1 MPTIPL
7 VSDGSFRRLA
17 DADEKTGVLNGK
29 QRCENEEEDPARFS
43 MEVDMTPN
51 DPGHP
56 QQPPDGPCPS
66 HGQKQPPYGKPHYGD
81 APGTD
86 PLAPQQPRKKGRR
99 WLPILITVLVL
110 ISCASSAYPY
120 ISSVLHDPVPG
131 IVNQYYTAIKNQ
143 DYATAY
149 MYLGV
154 HQWTS
159 GVTSNPERGVA
170 GGWGFPGGQDFMTQS
185 DFTQAA
191 QYADTTQGKVRTFT
205 IEDTMRPLDSSG
217 IYTATASVSVT
228 RNGAPYYVNLN
239 LEQIEGED
247 WKIIGFDDL

>member
-1 MPTIPL
+1 MTTIPS
-7 VSDGSFRRLA
+7 VSNESFRRLA

-43 MEVDMTPN
+43 LEVDMTPN
-51 DPGHP
+51 DPDHP
-56 QQPPDGPCPS
+56 QQPPDGPSPS
-66 HGQKQPPYGKPHYGD
+66 HGQKQPPYGD

-86 PLAPQQPRKKGRR
+86 PLAPQRPRKKGRR
-99 WLPILITVLVL
+99 WLPILITLLVL
-110 ISCASSAYPY
+110 FSCAASAYSY

-149 MYLGV
+149 TYLSS

-159 GVTSNPERGVA
+159 GVTSNPGRGIA
-170 GGWGFPGGQDFMTQS
+170 GGWGFAGGQDFMTQS
-185 DFTQAA
+185 EFTQAA
-191 QYADTTQGKVRTFT
+191 QNADTTQGKVRTFT

-217 IYTATASVSVT
+217 SYTATASVSVT

-239 LEQIEGED
+239 LQQIGGGD
-247 WKIIGFDDL
+247 WNIIGYDYL